1 MNNAVALILSMANLG
16 GGVPMPYAGSRPLSE
31 RDKAQRSPEL
41 VAQLK
46 EKAQAKRERRAKK
59 RSSEQVRT

>member
-1 MNNAVALILSMANLG
+1 MALILGLSG
-16 GGVPMPYAGSRPLSE
+16 GGVASPLAGSRPLSE

-41 VAQLK
+41 VVRLK
-46 EKAQAKRERRAKK
+46 EAAQAKRERRAKK